1 MISIPSII
9 AALIGAFLGGLITI
23 ITIRLPR
30 ESTFRGWPRCT
41 RCQQPLSWWQVLP
54 IVGWLVQLGKARCC
68 GQRLHWIFLVAE
80 CLTAFSFG
88 WLYSRYGLSP
98 LFFYLGFVS
107 VILIIVGTIDWLH
120 RSIYLFIVLGSA
132 AIVVAA
138 ASFVAPHNL
147 LNAVLGL
154 LAAGFIF
161 LIFFILGRM
170 LFPSHA
176 VPFGLGDV
184 YLALFLGA
192 AFGITRLGPVLFSG
206 ILLAGIFSV
215 GVIVLRY
222 LGKTVPVYISYGTF
236 LCLGALGYVLYRGL

>member
-1 MISIPSII
+1 MIPITAII
-9 AALIGAFLGGLITI
+9 AALIGALLGGLVTI
-23 ITIRLPR
+23 VTIRLPR

-41 RCQQPLSWWQVLP
+41 RCQQPLTWWQVVP
-54 IVGWLVQLGKARCC
+54 IVGWLAQGGTARCC
-68 GQRLHWIFLVAE
+68 GKRLHWIFPVAE
-80 CLTAFSFG
+80 CITACSIA
-88 WLYSRYGLSP
+88 WLYIRYGLSP
-98 LFFYLGFVS
+98 LFFYLSFVS
-107 VILIIVGTIDWLH
+107 VILIIVGAIDWLH

-132 AIVVAA
+132 VIVVAA

-161 LIFFILGRM
+161 LIFFILGRL
-170 LFPSHA
+170 LFPSHS

-192 AFGITRLGPVLFSG
+192 AFGITRLAPVLFSG
-206 ILLAGIFSV
+206 MLLAGIFSV

-222 LGKTVPVYISYGTF
+222 LGKAVPVYISYGTF